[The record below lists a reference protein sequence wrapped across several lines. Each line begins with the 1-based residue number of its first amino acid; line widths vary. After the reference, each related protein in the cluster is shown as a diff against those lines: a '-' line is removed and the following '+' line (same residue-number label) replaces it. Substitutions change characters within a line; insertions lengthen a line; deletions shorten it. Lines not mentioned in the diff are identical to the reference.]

1 MRWTAGAEVDS
12 GRVEW
17 ISLTGARGKPG
28 GKLWTEMWNAG
39 SRWGKKKW
47 KQLQGR
53 DVFFSMEKKESCLI
67 RIYVQQTRQR
77 GVAGWCECGSPTL
90 PSSLGLSLRWTTGPG
105 WVFVDLQQRGG
116 GVKREWSRKNEE
128 WKWGEDFILLLP
140 VTVGCT
146 GSQNK
151 KSHRRSPGFAMQTIF
166 FSFFCVLFFFCNSA
180 CWGVATQQRKTNTNP
195 LSC

>member
-1 MRWTAGAEVDS
+1 
-12 GRVEW
+12 
-17 ISLTGARGKPG
+17 
-28 GKLWTEMWNAG
+28 MWNAG

-53 DVFFSMEKKESCLI
+53 DVFFSVEKKESCLI

-116 GVKREWSRKNEE
+116 GVKGNEAGRMKNENE
-128 WKWGEDFILLLP
+128 VRILFCCCQLQLAAP
-140 VTVGCT
+140 AHRTRNHTVARQDLQC
-146 GSQNK
+146 
-151 KSHRRSPGFAMQTIF
+151 RWF
-166 FSFFCVLFFFCNSA
+166 FFPFFVYFFFFCNSA